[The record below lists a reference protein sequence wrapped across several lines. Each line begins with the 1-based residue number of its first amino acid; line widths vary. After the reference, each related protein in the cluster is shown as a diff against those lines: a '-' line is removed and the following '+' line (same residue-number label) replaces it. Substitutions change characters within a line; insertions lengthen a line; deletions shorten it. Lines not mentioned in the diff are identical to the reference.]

1 MRRSAL
7 PLPATRY
14 LPGAEPRQVRP
25 HAEPAAWA
33 TLDDAE
39 LWAYA
44 VDLFNARYY
53 WEAHEAW
60 ERLWRAAAPHSAEAA
75 ALKGLIQIAAALLK
89 VQVGNEGAA
98 RRLASRGVALLC
110 GAAERREALHGL
122 RLAAVARAARARLID
137 VADPLTPEQVPFEL
151 ELDT

>member
-1 MRRSAL
+1 V
-7 PLPATRY
+7 
-14 LPGAEPRQVRP
+14 PGAEPRQVRP
-25 HAEPAAWA
+25 HAEPVAWDA
-33 TLDDAE
+33 LADAE

-60 ERLWRAAAPHSAEAA
+60 ERLWRAAAPGSAESA

-89 VQVGNEGAA
+89 VQVGNERAA

-110 GAAERREALHGL
+110 GAAEGREALYGV
-122 RLAAVARAARARLID
+122 RLAVVAHAARARLID
-137 VADPLTPEQVPFEL
+137 AADALTPEQVPFEL
-151 ELDT
+151 EPEP